1 MQKEAMKLAGYDDS
15 EAALAQYRKLVTSM
29 SVEERKDIFF
39 LKANDMLF
47 KPWVNP
53 VGRSIVTDLE

>member
-1 MQKEAMKLAGYDDS
+1 MQKEAMKKAGYDDT
-15 EAALAQYRKLVTSM
+15 EDALAQYRRLVTSM
-29 SVEERKDIFF
+29 TVEERKDVFF

-53 VGRSIVTDLE
+53 VGKSIVTELE